1 MPEKQF
7 KKRTVSYIPA
17 FLSITLVIFLGGLFG
32 IFLLHAG
39 KLKREIKENM
49 QLNVYFKDDAREAD
63 IIHLQKQLEGT
74 RNVIGVKYTSKEE
87 ALKKWQQ
94 DLGENPMSVL
104 DFNPFPNSLDVRFQS
119 DYVTV
124 DSLENIKNRLEKDVS
139 VREVVYDK
147 AIVSNID
154 RNIKIAGL
162 ILLSVSLLMGL
173 VSITLINNTIRL
185 TLYSKRFL
193 IKSMQFVG
201 ATQNFIRRPFII
213 KGILLGFLSGI
224 FAAFLLIITVYF
236 VTYYFPYLEALQNY
250 IHIGLLL
257 FLIIILGIAVTGLS
271 SFFAI
276 NRYLKLKLDDLF

>member
-1 MPEKQF
+1 VPEKQF
-7 KKRTVSYIPA
+7 RKRTVSYIPA
-17 FLSITLVIFLGGLFG
+17 FLSITLVIFLAGLFG

-39 KLKREIKENM
+39 KLKKEIKENL

-63 IIHLQKQLEGT
+63 IIRLQKQLEAM
-74 RNVIGVKYTSKEE
+74 RNVINVKYTSKEE

-119 DYVTV
+119 DYVAV
-124 DSLENIKNRLEKDVS
+124 DSLENVKHLLERNLS
-139 VREVVYDK
+139 VREVTYDK

-154 RNIKIAGL
+154 RNIKMVGL
-162 ILLSVSLLMGL
+162 ILLSVALLMGL

-201 ATQNFIRRPFII
+201 ATKNFIRRPFII
-213 KGILLGFLSGI
+213 KGILIGFLSGI
-224 FAAFLLIITVYF
+224 FAALLLMITLYL
-236 VTYYFPYLEALQNY
+236 VTYYFPNLEALQNY
-250 IHIGLLL
+250 IQIGLLHFL
-257 FLIIILGIAVTGLS
+257 LIIIGIAVTGLS
-271 SFFAI
+271 SYFAI

>member
-7 KKRTVSYIPA
+7 KKRTVSYLPA

-39 KLKREIKENM
+39 KLKKEIKENL

-63 IIHLQKQLEGT
+63 IIRLQKQMEAIPY
-74 RNVIGVKYTSKEE
+74 VIGVKYTSKDE

-119 DYVTV
+119 DYVAV
-124 DSLENIKNRLEKDVS
+124 DSLEQIKNKLEKNLS
-139 VREVVYDK
+139 VREVTFDK

-154 RNIKIAGL
+154 RNIKMVGL
-162 ILLSVSLLMGL
+162 ILLSFALLMGL

-224 FAAFLLIITVYF
+224 FAALLLMLTLYI
-236 VTYYFPYLEALQNY
+236 VTYYFPNLEALQNY

-257 FLIIILGIAVTGLS
+257 FLIIIIGIAVSGLS
-271 SFFAI
+271 SYFAI